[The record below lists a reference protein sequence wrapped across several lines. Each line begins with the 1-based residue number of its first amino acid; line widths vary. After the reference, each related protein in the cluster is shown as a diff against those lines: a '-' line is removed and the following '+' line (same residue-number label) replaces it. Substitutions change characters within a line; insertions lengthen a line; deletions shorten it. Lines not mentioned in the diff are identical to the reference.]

1 MPVPII
7 PSVNTV
13 KCPINKIEIE
23 TIAIIPSNP
32 IKLKAIKFTVKANP

>member
-13 KCPINKIEIE
+13 KCPINKIKIE
-23 TIAIIPSNP
+23 NMTIIPSKP
-32 IKLKAIKFTVKANP
+32 IKLKAIKFTVNANQ